1 MDADSAGVFVDICLE
16 EGRLDRVPQR
26 PPLDLWKVFL
36 CAVLDARV
44 YLRSV
49 MRSAAATIGV
59 EEASS

>member
-1 MDADSAGVFVDICLE
+1 MDADQSAGVFVNICLE
-16 EGRLDRVPQR
+16 EGRLDRVPHR

-49 MRSAAATIGV
+49 MRKAAVTIGA
-59 EEASS
+59 EAAS